1 MSQIEALNDM
11 ALYPTEQI
19 LWDENIVPSQYY
31 SGQGICRAVSSVVT
45 PLFSKFR
52 LLQPCIY

>member
-31 SGQGICRAVSSVVT
+31 SGQGICRAVSSVFTFV
-45 PLFSKFR
+45 
-52 LLQPCIY
+52 Q